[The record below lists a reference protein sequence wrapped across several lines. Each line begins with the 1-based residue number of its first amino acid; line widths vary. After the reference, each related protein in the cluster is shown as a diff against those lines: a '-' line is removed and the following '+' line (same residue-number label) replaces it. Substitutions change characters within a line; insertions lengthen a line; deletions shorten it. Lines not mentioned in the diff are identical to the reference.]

1 LFIFFNFYEKRRQK
15 AEEKEAERQAANK
28 LLMSLKQQG
37 TSFLN
42 TPSLINS
49 LKFDNINRNLN
60 KEFLSEK
67 DENELNILNNKADDS
82 LLKPATVLSFKLI
95 NYEEI
100 VENPLNK
107 LMNMA
112 LKPDDS

>member
-1 LFIFFNFYEKRRQK
+1 
-15 AEEKEAERQAANK
+15 
-28 LLMSLKQQG
+28 
-37 TSFLN
+37 
-42 TPSLINS
+42 
-49 LKFDNINRNLN
+49 
-60 KEFLSEK
+60 LSEK